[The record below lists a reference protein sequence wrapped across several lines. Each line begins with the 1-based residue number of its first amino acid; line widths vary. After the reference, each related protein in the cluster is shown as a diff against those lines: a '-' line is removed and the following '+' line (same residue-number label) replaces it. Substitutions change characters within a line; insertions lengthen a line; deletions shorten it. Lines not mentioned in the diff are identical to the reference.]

1 METKL
6 QDRFLAEFDNEITGH
21 AKKSLETGTSFRKA
35 AAPLITTVMNSASLR
50 RELATRFINLVVDES
65 ELLKMVRVKRVNA
78 PSGDITKLNVNTNVT
93 RLATE
98 NTTATETRRPVDSA
112 LTYTTVKTVS
122 LMDVTGEWME
132 DNIEGAG
139 GRNTIVKAF
148 TDAIANDMET
158 LAIEGDESVSASDDY
173 SSLVKANDGWHQLT
187 TLALGT
193 NIRDAGGLRPS
204 YQLLS
209 DMLKD
214 MPTKYKR
221 NRSRLKWLMS
231 WGSAQSLVDEFAAR
245 VTAFGDQIRQT
256 GQYPAMLGIPVVIVP
271 LIPEDLTL
279 VGTTGTTGSF
289 IWLADPNNFI
299 FIVQRDFRAEW
310 ERVPRKDA
318 DELTIHMRTDFL
330 VENTAAIVKATDVSV
345 FEDHSFY
352 S

>member
-1 METKL
+1 MESQL
-6 QDRFLAEFDNEITGH
+6 QDRFLAEFDNEITSH
-21 AKKSLETGTSFRKA
+21 ARKSIETGTSFRKA
-35 AAPLITTVMNSASLR
+35 ADPLITTVMNTASLR
-50 RELATRFINLVVDES
+50 RQLATKFINLVVDES
-65 ELLKMVRVKRVNA
+65 ELLQMVRTVRVDA
-78 PSGDITKLNVNTNVT
+78 PSGDLTKLNVNTNVT
-93 RLATE
+93 RKATE

-112 LTYTTVKTVS
+112 LSFTTVKSVS

-139 GRNTIVKAF
+139 GRNTVVTAF
-148 TDAIANDMET
+148 TSAIANDFET
-158 LAIEGDESVSASDDY
+158 LAIEGDDSVVGSDDY
-173 SSLVKANDGWHQLT
+173 SQLIQINDGWHQLT
-187 TLALGT
+187 TLAAGA

-221 NRSRLKWLMS
+221 ARKNLKWIMS
-231 WGSAQSLVDEFAAR
+231 WGAAQSLVDEFAGR
-245 VTAFGDQIRQT
+245 VTAFGDQVRQT
-256 GQYPAMLGIPVVIVP
+256 GQFPAMLGIPLVIVP

-289 IWLADPNNFI
+289 IWLADPNNFL

-345 FEDHSFY
+345 WENHAFY
-352 S
+352 A